1 MYYLLSHVNKVRKNN
16 PQLTFINAYG
26 PTENSCN
33 SATYTIDR
41 DFEGNIPIGKPI
53 SNSTAY
59 IFDKNMNY
67 QPIGIIGEL
76 YVGGDGVSPG
86 YLNRDDLNRKSFL
99 QHPYIPGERLYK
111 TGDYA
116 RWLPDGNIEF
126 HGRMDNQLKIRG
138 FRVELGRN

>member
-1 MYYLLSHVNKVRKNN
+1 
-16 PQLTFINAYG
+16 
-26 PTENSCN
+26 
-33 SATYTIDR
+33 
-41 DFEGNIPIGKPI
+41 
-53 SNSTAY
+53 
-59 IFDKNMNY
+59 MNY

-86 YLNRDDLNRKSFL
+86 YLNRDDLNRNSFI

-138 FRVELGRN
+138 FRVELGEIESLISQIDGIVDVVVKPLNSTDKDIRLIAFLNVPEDFKMDTREILGHPEIKASLLYDLIE